1 MDFSEKRIQ
10 AEVNGQISKFAL
22 VSILRPGVSSL
33 FYKNPE
39 FLNCKK
45 GDCVEIELRNTKI
58 WGIIEDFSDNI
69 PDGFDEEKIK
79 PVLGKICSSPVF
91 ADRNETS
98 FLKWVA
104 DYYIYPF
111 PKLVKQIF
119 VPLIGPD
126 NALIGE
132 NDLEKHKKV
141 LCVAEKQPEVS
152 LNNAQKKVACSII
165 SRWETGDFKPV
176 LLYGV
181 TGSGKSE
188 IFAELCREVI
198 RKGKQVLYLVPEIGL
213 TTRALKHIVGRV
225 GETGVV
231 LHSSITRKKRFSA
244 LFCAMKRAASVIV
257 GTRSAVLYPF
267 FDIGLIVVDEEHDGS
282 YKNFEPPYYNA
293 RDVAVMKAAALNI
306 PVVLGSATPSSDSWL
321 NAVSGKYHLEII
333 KERAN
338 TKPLPEIETFSYK
351 GDMYLPSTL
360 VDTVLESLR
369 KGEQSLFFLN
379 RRGFATLAR
388 CTDCNEIVKC
398 PNCKTA
404 LIYHKKSESLKCHH
418 CGYAVKELKCGHC
431 GGKLALEGI
440 GIEKLFDAICSYFPN
455 FKALS
460 FDKDSLTTAA
470 LFDKA
475 VSDISEN
482 KYPLIVGT
490 VMISKGHNFPKL
502 RNVVIKFADYLLGF
516 RDARAAE
523 KCFQQIT
530 QVAGR
535 AGRFGLDGRVF
546 AETIFPDH
554 YIWNYVKNGDFEG
567 FITEELS
574 WREQFAL
581 PPFTR
586 MITVKIAGTDEEKTG
601 EFAQDCFNE
610 LSRFVEDNSFE
621 DVSVTPPEEPMLS
634 KIQNRFRK
642 NIQIIFPKNSKIASK
657 IKKYLRE
664 LPKKPGI
671 TVTYDVDPI
680 SEN

>member
-1 MDFSEKRIQ
+1 MNRQ
-10 AEVNGQISKFAL
+10 HSKFAL
-22 VSILRPGVSSL
+22 VSVLRPGIQPL

-39 FLNCKK
+39 FLECRA
-45 GDCVEIELRNTKI
+45 GDCVEIELKKTKT
-58 WGIIEDFSDNI
+58 WGIVEDFADSLPEDL
-69 PDGFDEEKIK
+69 DEGKIK
-79 PVLGKICSSPVF
+79 PLLGKICPSPVF
-91 ADRNETS
+91 ADRCETS

-111 PKLVKQIF
+111 PKLLKQIF

-132 NDLEKHKKV
+132 NDVEKHKKV
-141 LCVAEKQPEVS
+141 LCEAEKLPEVS
-152 LNNAQKKVACSII
+152 LNNAQEKIVKSVV
-165 SRWETGDFKPV
+165 SRWETGDFRPV

-198 RKGKQVLYLVPEIGL
+198 KKGKQVLYLVPEIGL
-213 TTRALKHIVGRV
+213 TTRALKHLIGRV
-225 GETGVV
+225 GETGVI
-231 LHSSITRKKRFSA
+231 LHSSVSRKKRFSA
-244 LFCAMKRAASVIV
+244 VFCAMNKAASIIV

-293 RDVAVMKAAALNI
+293 RDLAVMKAAALNI
-306 PVVLGSATPSSDSWL
+306 PVVLGSATPSGDSWL
-321 NAVSGKYHLEII
+321 NAVNGKYHLEII

-338 TKPLPEIETFSYK
+338 AKPLPEIETFSYK

-360 VDTVLESLR
+360 VDTVSESLR
-369 KGEQSLFFLN
+369 NGEQSLFFLN

-404 LIYHKKSESLKCHH
+404 LIYHKKSGSLKCHH
-418 CGYAVKELKCGHC
+418 CGYTVKELKCGKC

-455 FKALS
+455 FRALS
-460 FDKDSLTTAA
+460 FDKDSLTTTA

-502 RNVVIKFADYLLGF
+502 RNVIIKFADYLLGF
-516 RDARAAE
+516 RDVRAAE

-535 AGRFGLDGRVF
+535 AGRFGVEGRVF
-546 AETIFPDH
+546 AETVFPDH

-574 WREQFAL
+574 WREQL
-581 PPFTR
+581 SMPPFTR
-586 MITVKIAGTDEEKTG
+586 MITVKIAGSDEAKTDKMSVK
-601 EFAQDCFNE
+601 FFNE
-610 LSRFVEDNSFE
+610 LSRFAEESGFG
-621 DVSVTPPEEPMLS
+621 DVFVNPPEEPVLS
-634 KIQNRFRK
+634 KIQNKFRK
-642 NIQIIFPKNSKIASK
+642 NISIVFPKNSKIGAK
-657 IKKYLRE
+657 LRNYLAAM
-664 LPKKPGI
+664 PKSYGI
-671 TVTYDVDPI
+671 TVTYDVDPM